1 MDPLKV
7 SIITPCWNGEKYIGE
22 TIESVLAQTYPDW
35 EMVIVDDGSTD
46 SSRAIIMSYA
56 AKDKRIR
63 FFSQENAGS
72 AAARN
77 HGIKEASGRYIA
89 LLDADDLW
97 DPEFLEKQ
105 LAFMKEKKAV
115 CVCCSYRYMDENS
128 EPTGKIAP
136 AKAEITERD
145 MLVMNR
151 VGCLTGLYDTSCF
164 GKIYLKEELRSIRDD
179 YAYWYDIVKLSDRIW
194 GNPEV
199 LASYRVL
206 AGSTTGNKRK
216 LIAKQY
222 RFYRDYLH
230 LPRAK
235 SAINILIWG
244 VSGILKFS
252 SKR

>member
-1 MDPLKV
+1 M
-7 SIITPCWNGEKYIGE
+7 
-22 TIESVLAQTYPDW
+22 
-35 EMVIVDDGSTD
+35 
-46 SSRAIIMSYA
+46 
-56 AKDKRIR
+56 
-63 FFSQENAGS
+63 
-72 AAARN
+72 
-77 HGIKEASGRYIA
+77 
-89 LLDADDLW
+89 
-97 DPEFLEKQ
+97 
-105 LAFMKEKKAV
+105 
-115 CVCCSYRYMDENS
+115 
-128 EPTGKIAP
+128 
-136 AKAEITERD
+136 
-145 MLVMNR
+145 
-151 VGCLTGLYDTSCF
+151 TGLYDTSCF

-244 VSGILKFS
+244 VSGIFKFS

>member
-1 MDPLKV
+1 MIPLV
-7 SIITPCWNGEKYIGE
+7 SVLIPLYNNRLYIDE
-22 TIESVLAQTYPDW
+22 AIRSVLAQTYRNF
-35 EMVIVDDGSTD
+35 EIIVVDDGSEDGGDKTAAGYPEVRLFRKEHSGISKTRNYALSKAQGDLITFLD
-46 SSRAIIMSYA
+46 S
-56 AKDKRIR
+56 
-63 FFSQENAGS
+63 
-72 AAARN
+72 
-77 HGIKEASGRYIA
+77 
-89 LLDADDLW
+89 DDLW